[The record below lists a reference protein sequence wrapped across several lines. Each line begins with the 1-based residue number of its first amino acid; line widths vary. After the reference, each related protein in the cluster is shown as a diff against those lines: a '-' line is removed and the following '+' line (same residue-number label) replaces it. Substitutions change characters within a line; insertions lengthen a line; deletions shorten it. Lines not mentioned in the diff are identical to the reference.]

1 PSTVS
6 AFLWAW
12 IFNSRFGLLNAAMME
27 VGLIERPEAW
37 LSTAPGAM
45 TAIVLTK
52 VWLSIPLFMA
62 FFLAGL
68 QSLDKEQLEAARID
82 G

>member
-1 PSTVS
+1 
-6 AFLWAW
+6 
-12 IFNSRFGLLNAAMME
+12 M
-27 VGLIERPEAW
+27 
-37 LSTAPGAM
+37 STAPGAM

-82 G
+82 GAGN